1 MKNKQLILNKKIN
14 LRKYSLIKYLLT
26 EFLNIYL
33 ANLIIIF
40 TLLSSFYKVNKSK
53 YNNLFYFY
61 LILSKESNLL
71 SDLSWQ
77 ATYWCS
83 PSLVWA
89 LIM

>member
-77 ATYWCS
+77 ATY
-83 PSLVWA
+83 
-89 LIM
+89 

>member
-40 TLLSSFYKVNKSK
+40 TSFSSFYKVNKSK
-53 YNNLFYFY
+53 YNCLFYFY

-77 ATYWCS
+77 ATY
-83 PSLVWA
+83 
-89 LIM
+89 